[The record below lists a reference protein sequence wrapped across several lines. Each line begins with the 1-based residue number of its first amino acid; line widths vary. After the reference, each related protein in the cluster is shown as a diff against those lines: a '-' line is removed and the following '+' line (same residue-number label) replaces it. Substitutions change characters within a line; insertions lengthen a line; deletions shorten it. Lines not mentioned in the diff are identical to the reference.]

1 MKRTQTFEPLAIVG
15 MSCLFPKAQS
25 LQDYWANIKEK
36 ADCIKEVPE
45 THWKANDY
53 YDADKKC
60 PDHVYTTNGGFL
72 DPVDFNPA
80 EWGIAPTDLDSIDTS
95 QLLSLVV
102 AKGALADAG
111 YANKD
116 FDRDNTSVIL
126 GLTGCLE
133 LVIPLGAR
141 LGHPYWRKAMLH
153 AGIDENIT
161 NEVMDS
167 IGKCYVGWQENSFPG
182 LLGNC
187 AAGRVANRLNLGG
200 TNCVVDAACGSS
212 LGALNMAAM
221 ELWTGKADMAIT
233 GGVDT
238 FNDIFMFMCFCKTPA
253 LSKTGHARPFSADN
267 DGTILGEGIGMIVL
281 KRLSDAERDG
291 DRIYACINAVGTS
304 SDGKGKA
311 LYAPSVPGQVKALKR
326 AYEQSGID
334 PHDISMIEAHGTGTG
349 AGDKVEVDA
358 LKEVYGVSSTNRP
371 WCALGSVKSQIGHT
385 KAAAGSANIIKA
397 AMALYNKV
405 IPPTIKVS
413 QPAASL
419 IGEDIPFYLPN
430 QPRPWITDEGKTRH
444 AALSSMGFG
453 GSNFHVILSEYKS
466 EKAEYDWE
474 RNVELMTISGNDAS
488 EVKNKLQAL
497 KTSKEIRR
505 FAAEARK
512 SFNTS
517 DKARLAFVIDSN
529 TDIEKLII
537 DISNKL
543 DTCENK
549 DFTLPNGACFS
560 TMTEQGKIGILFP
573 GQGSQ
578 YPGMALSLMCTSP
591 AAFNTLARAD
601 KQIGK
606 LDEAGNHLAD
616 FIYPRPNYNAEKD
629 ALNAE
634 LLKATDI
641 AQPSL
646 GAISIGMYKTL
657 RDFGLQPSGFAGH
670 SYGELVS
677 LCAAGLFDSDALS
690 LISRKRGQLMAQG
703 TGDRGGMIA
712 VIGERSSVEAV
723 MSEEKLDLVVANHNS
738 NKQVVLS
745 GKTSEVER
753 AKDVF
758 KARKIKATV
767 LNVAGAFHS
776 KFVADAAK
784 PFYEYL
790 KDFEFGRLNYPVY
803 ANTTAEEY
811 PTNVEE
817 ARKLLGNQ
825 LANQVRFVEIIK
837 KMYADGIR
845 TFIEVGPGAVL
856 SGLIKNI
863 LDTTDYKVI
872 TMDSSK
878 GKNSSVVDFG
888 RALAQLAAIGY
899 KLSYEKWQN
908 GAEWLEKNP
917 VDAKPKMSIKL
928 CGANY
933 KSKALLEHRE
943 EIEKPATRK
952 VGDLSKLA
960 VSVAPV
966 SNNTTPKPVAVPAAA
981 PQPQPVA
988 MNQNTIEALAALQIM
1003 QQETAELHKRFLE
1016 GQEMAQKALMAAL
1029 GGNTSNISAISVMG
1043 PAIPTA
1049 PAMTASPA
1057 NPVMPK
1063 TAPVTQLIQNNK
1075 AAENMNASITGTS
1088 MPTMKPDTGN
1098 KANVAVSNRNV
1109 CACAKSESLSG
1120 TNTSKIKETLI
1131 TVVSEKTGYPPEML
1145 SMDMDMEGD
1154 LGIDSIKRVEIMSAM
1169 QERCPEAPVVQ
1180 PDQLS
1185 NLRTLA
1191 QVMETLSAG
1200 SSCNTDECTS
1210 VANSQKSNAESLS
1223 GGNASKIKDTL
1234 IAVVSEKTGY
1244 PPEMLSMDMDM
1255 EGDLGIDSIKRVEI
1269 MSAMQ
1274 ERCPEAPVVQP
1285 DQLSNLRTLAQ
1296 VMETLNPNGVDAN
1309 AICETSNAKA
1319 ESHDTLNVST
1329 NEEESDD
1336 AEGFELKRTI
1346 IKAVELGKPEGIK
1359 LFQDGDKVVISNDDT
1374 ELSKALSDKLAEKH
1388 INAETLSLADIA
1400 SGKFPKDIK
1409 GLVILAPRPDKPAK
1423 NLLKDSSIEWL
1434 KDAFMA
1440 VKEAGAAIRSNKG
1453 MIATISRMDG
1463 KFGLGS
1469 MTKSTDAVQ
1478 GGLAG
1483 ITKTTRYEWPEVV
1496 SKAIDL
1502 DFHIKETDISSNL
1515 LVEEITVSGPME
1527 TGLSKNGR
1535 IMIEEIEEGRTENHS
1550 APVSIQKGDTIIV
1563 TGGARG
1569 VTAET
1574 AIAFAKKYGTNMVLI
1589 GRSPLPKAEPAWLTT
1604 LKNEPEIKR
1613 AILANSE
1620 RKLTPKELG
1629 AEYKTAMANR
1639 EVLTNISRLQKL
1651 GIKVKYYSAS
1661 VLDAEQISGII
1672 AEVRSEMG
1680 NIAGIIHG
1688 AGVKRDKNIEDK
1700 TREQLNDVIDTKVK
1714 GLDNILTATIEDNLK
1729 VIVLFSSFSGRQ
1741 GRTGQVDYA
1750 MANEVLNKAAQ
1761 KLRVLKS
1768 DCHVMAFNWG
1778 PWDGGMV
1785 DASLRKVF
1793 INEGIGLIPLK
1804 KGARCPIVELTNSND
1819 GSVEIGIIGLI
1830 DGKEALS
1837 SSKKA

>member
-529 TDIEKLII
+529 TDIEKLIT

-591 AAFNTLARAD
+591 AAFNALARAD

-646 GAISIGMYKTL
+646 GAVSIGMYKTL
-657 RDFGLQPSGFAGH
+657 RDFGLEPSGFAGH

-790 KDFEFGRLNYPVY
+790 KDFEFGKLNYPVY

-811 PTNVEE
+811 PTNIEE

-1029 GGNTSNISAISVMG
+1029 GGNTGNIPAISVIA

-1063 TAPVTQLIQNNK
+1063 TVPVTQLIQNNK

-1191 QVMETLSAG
+1191 QVMETLS
-1200 SSCNTDECTS
+1200 
-1210 VANSQKSNAESLS
+1210 
-1223 GGNASKIKDTL
+1223 
-1234 IAVVSEKTGY
+1234 
-1244 PPEMLSMDMDM
+1244 
-1255 EGDLGIDSIKRVEI
+1255 
-1269 MSAMQ
+1269 
-1274 ERCPEAPVVQP
+1274 
-1285 DQLSNLRTLAQ
+1285 
-1296 VMETLNPNGVDAN
+1296 PNGVDAN
-1309 AICETSNAKA
+1309 AICETAKAKA

-1336 AEGFELKRTI
+1336 AEDFELKRTI

-1440 VKEAGAAIRSNKG
+1440 VKEAGAAVRSNKG